1 MIIVIELVTL
11 EKPIGKFMGS
21 RPIGKV
27 TKLRKMNLEVIV
39 PPMMNHHSLIT
50 QLTKHLSTKN
60 RGSYFKNSSH
70 VILRVPP
77 L

>member
-11 EKPIGKFMGS
+11 EKPGGKFMGR

-27 TKLRKMNLEVIV
+27 TELRKMNPKVIV
-39 PPMMNHHSLIT
+39 PPMMNHHSPIT
-50 QLTKHLSTKN
+50 QPIEYLSAKN
-60 RGSYFKNSSH
+60 GWSYFRNSSH